1 VSQSSRGGGCGDGGK
16 GAARLQEEDGRW
28 RSGEPECGPGVRG
41 CVTCRRRLGPKQVPG
56 RTSTLGIA
64 HHLKDYGW
72 TGQGPPGWRRRTWLD
87 GAPARRDMTRRYRQW
102 VRTRRG
108 LTPEIQ
114 ICRSQ
119 GIQTLATAYK
129 RASNGCCA
137 ARANTEPR
145 LCVLV
150 SCVFESGPS
159 CTCRLTG

>member
-1 VSQSSRGGGCGDGGK
+1 MSQSSRGGGCGDGGK
-16 GAARLQEEDGRW
+16 GQRGCWRRTTAGGAAG
-28 RSGEPECGPGVRG
+28 PECGPGVRG
-41 CVTCRRRLGPKQVPG
+41 CVACRRRLGPKQVPG

-64 HHLKDYGW
+64 HHLKDYGR
-72 TGQGPPGWRRRTWLD
+72 TGQGPPRWRRRTWLD
-87 GAPARRDMTRRYRQW
+87 GAPARRDMTRRDRQW
-102 VRTRRG
+102 ARTRRG
-108 LTPEIQ
+108 LTPDIQ

-119 GIQTLATAYK
+119 GIQTRATAYK
-129 RASNGCCA
+129 RVSNGCCL